1 MKTINDL
8 MEHLRSNNLPLIPQ
22 VVVNTY
28 SYLSDYSRYYVEL
41 DNFFRKINSELL
53 LSTNNLKDDNEII
66 TYYYGLITSNFIV
79 NNYKYEKLYNTM
91 LVEYNP
97 IENYDR
103 KEINTTTHG
112 TVSTTTQYGDRN
124 NISTTDAK
132 TDTTTEKIS
141 TFDSDTLKPNSENLV
156 NYGINKVTSVDTS
169 HSDTS
174 TTDEYTD
181 RIESSIHGN
190 IGVTTTQ
197 QMITSERQIALF
209 SFYAIIF
216 NDITDLITLGV
227 WDI

>member
-8 MEHLRSNNLPLIPQ
+8 MLHLRNNNLPLIPQ

-28 SYLSDYSRYYVEL
+28 SYLSDYLHHYIEL
-41 DNFFRKINSELL
+41 DNFFRKINSDLL

-66 TYYYGLITSNFIV
+66 TYCYGLITSNFII
-79 NNYKYEKLYNTM
+79 NNYKYDKLYNTM

-112 TVSTTTQYGDRN
+112 TVSTTMQYGDRN

-132 TDTTTEKIS
+132 TDVSTEKIS
-141 TFDSDTLKPNSENLV
+141 TFDSDVLNPNSENSV
-156 NYGINKVTSVDTS
+156 NYGINKITNIDSS

-174 TTDEYTD
+174 TTNGYTD
-181 RIESSIHGN
+181 KIESSIHGN

-197 QMITSERQIALF
+197 QMLTSERQIALF

-216 NDITDLITLGV
+216 NDIADIITKGV

>member
-8 MEHLRSNNLPLIPQ
+8 MEHLRNNNLPLIPQ
-22 VVVNTY
+22 IVANTY
-28 SYLSDYSRYYVEL
+28 LYLTDYLRYYIEL

-53 LSTNNLKDDNEII
+53 LSTNNIENDNDIV

-103 KEINTTTHG
+103 KELNTTTHG
-112 TVSTTTQYGDRN
+112 TVSTTMQYGDRN
-124 NISTTDAK
+124 NTSTTDAK
-132 TDTTTEKIS
+132 TDTSTEKIS
-141 TFDSDTLKPNSENLV
+141 TFDSDTLKPNSENSV
-156 NYGINKVTSVDTS
+156 NYGINKITNIDSS

-174 TTDEYTD
+174 TTNEYTD
-181 RIESSIHGN
+181 KIESSIHGN

-197 QMITSERQIALF
+197 QMLTSERQIALF
-209 SFYAIIF
+209 SFYTIIF